1 MEALFLS
8 AAQFALA
15 VVLSALAAYLGVWLF
30 DRTTPEVDEWALLKS
45 GNAAVGLV
53 LGSIVLG
60 VAIVLRP
67 ALQVNTALRPD
78 AGAVWGVIILLGL
91 QAVQVAIGLL
101 FAVVAIA
108 LSLWVFTR
116 LTGDLDEWAEIA
128 HGNQAVGILLAGV
141 ILSTA
146 LIAGVALDAIL
157 GLIAG

>member
-45 GNAAVGLV
+45 GNVAVGLV

-108 LSLWVFTR
+108 LALAIFTR

-128 HGNQAVGILLAGV
+128 RGNQAVGVLLASI

-146 LIAGVALDAIL
+146 LISGVALDAIL
-157 GLIAG
+157 GLITG

>member
-30 DRTTPEVDEWALLKS
+30 DRTTPRLDEWELLKV
-45 GNAAVGLV
+45 GNVAVGIV
-53 LGSIVLG
+53 LGAIVLG

-67 ALQVNTALRPD
+67 ALQVNTAWRPD
-78 AGAVWGVIILLGL
+78 AGAVWGVVILLVL
-91 QAVQVAIGLL
+91 QAIQVLVGLL

-108 LSLWVFTR
+108 LSLWIFTR
-116 LTGDLDEWAEIA
+116 LTGDLDEWNEIA
-128 HGNQAVGILLAGV
+128 SGNQAVGVLLAGV

-157 GLIAG
+157 RLIAG